1 MDKYKLL
8 FLLLFFFL
16 IGCVKNDNKEINP
29 IKENSQE
36 LEMISAYKEAHEA
49 LEKNDIFFASKKFL
63 EAELLYPQSDW
74 APKSLL
80 MATYAFYINNDYF
93 KAISNLERFIDTY
106 PNDPNLVYAHY
117 LLAICYYE
125 MIEDEKRDSEPIINA
140 KEKFNFLVENYP
152 NSAFSIDAGF
162 KLNLI
167 EDILASKEMYL
178 GRHYLKKEKWIAAI
192 NRFKV
197 VVEDYNTTVFIE
209 EALHRLVEIHYK
221 IGLTEESKK
230 YAKILGYNF
239 LSSEWYK
246 KTYKIFNSNYSIN
259 LNKEIK
265 KDKKSVKDIF
275 KKLF

>member
-16 IGCVKNDNKEINP
+16 IGCVKNDNKEINT

-117 LLAICYYE
+117 LLAVCYYE